1 MTQITEHFSTKELE
15 RSDTAVRLGIKN
27 EASPE
32 VLAEAKALALNVLEP
47 LRKHFGVPVKINSWY
62 RCEALERVVAEG
74 GYKKWL
80 ALRGRKDSAANWA
93 VYFSSKQ
100 HPKGQAADIVVPGVP
115 LKEVFEFIKHNLKF
129 DQMLLENNA
138 WIHVSYRKDG
148 VLRNVSNG
156 AFKA

>member
-1 MTQITEHFSTKELE
+1 MAQITEHFSTKELE
-15 RSDTAVRLGIKN
+15 RSDTAIRLGIQNSANK
-27 EASPE
+27 E
-32 VLAEAKALALNVLEP
+32 VIAEATALALNVLEP

-74 GYKKWL
+74 GYKRWL
-80 ALRGRKDSAANWA
+80 AGRGRKDSDENWS

-115 LKEVFEFIKHNLKF
+115 LKEVFDFIKQNLKF
-129 DQMLLENNA
+129 DQMLLENGT

-148 VLRNVSNG
+148 VLRNASNG
-156 AFKA
+156 NFKA